1 MCIERMKTMKKENI
15 KIEGHRGTWY
25 IVGEEVIQGAKV
37 YELESEVW
45 GDEAAHLIVNEVMEV
60 LLDEVYNSFD
70 DYKYHLDIL

>member
-1 MCIERMKTMKKENI
+1 MKKENI
-15 KIEGHRGTWY
+15 KIEGYRGTWY
-25 IVGEEVIQGAKV
+25 IVGEEVIQGVKV

-45 GDEAAHLIVNEVMEV
+45 GDEAAHLIVNEAMEV

>member
-1 MCIERMKTMKKENI
+1 MKTMKTENI

-25 IVGEEVIQGAKV
+25 IVGEEVIQGIKV

-45 GDEAAHLIVNEVMEV
+45 GDEAAHLIVNEAME
-60 LLDEVYNSFD
+60 LLFDEAWNSFD

>member
-1 MCIERMKTMKKENI
+1 MGIERMKTMKTENI

-25 IVGEEVIQGAKV
+25 IVGEEVIQGIKV

-45 GDEAAHLIVNEVMEV
+45 GDEAAHLIVNEAMEV
-60 LLDEVYNSFD
+60 LFDEAWNSFD